1 MEEIITDS
9 NCITKA
15 FESFRIVVLN
25 ETAED
30 KTITYWFRASD
41 FEKTIGMQ
49 NIRASIQNYTAK
61 EKGIKE
67 IETTKGKQRAVFLTS
82 RGVYRLLYS
91 SKMPLAEQ
99 FRDWV
104 GDILDD
110 IIFNH
115 GFELKRQLESSHQR
129 MLEAATKSAA
139 DKHSLLLELGHKKR
153 VVYVASIGGKL
164 VKFGVTDDLK
174 RRVTEHQRDFET
186 FFLLYV
192 IECNNNRALETCLK
206 REHPIIQR
214 KQTLEVN
221 GHTHTEII
229 ELDDSYGEEQLRAT
243 LQNLKQLSDRET
255 TQSEQQ
261 HEIEMKRLDVED
273 KRLKVE
279 HMRIQLEL
287 ERTRHG
293 LQSAEA
299 QLLVS
304 PPAVLTPAEES
315 IQSSLPALVE
325 TPMVPAPTT
334 TEPVLA
340 SSSSEVKPLS
350 ILPNA
355 KVTNMEQFYQTWVT
369 QYKQQ
374 YLEHKQAHESYQWVE
389 AFGKQAAHQAK
400 QRYHKVEPFL
410 TFLDG
415 EANPEQ
421 TLAWLN
427 AIATERS
434 IDPNRFVK
442 FIFRKALK
450 PVLNCPCMKSRG
462 ACSCKGDSQFLRTKL
477 IEFGAPL

>member
-61 EKGIKE
+61 EKGVKE
-67 IETTKGKQRAVFLTS
+67 IQTTKGKQRAVFLTS

-115 GFELKRQLESSHQR
+115 GLELKRQLESSHQR

-139 DKHSLLLELGHKKR
+139 DRHSLLLELGHKKR

-186 FFLLYV
+186 FSLLYV

-273 KRLKVE
+273 KRLKVQ
-279 HMRIQLEL
+279 HMRLQLEL
-287 ERTRHG
+287 ERTRQG

-299 QLLVS
+299 QLL
-304 PPAVLTPAEES
+304 PPEELAPAEES
-315 IQSSLPALVE
+315 IQPTAPAEQATELVAE
-325 TPMVPAPTT
+325 PISEPADP
-334 TEPVLA
+334 
-340 SSSSEVKPLS
+340 EVKPLS
-350 ILPNA
+350 ILPN
-355 KVTNMEQFYQTWVT
+355 THITSMQQFYQTWAT

-374 YLEHKQAHESYQWVE
+374 YLEHKQKHGAYLWTKV
-389 AFGKQAAHQAK
+389 FGKKAAKQAK
-400 QRYHKVEPFL
+400 QRYHKSSPFL
-410 TFLDG
+410 SFMDSQGDT
-415 EANPEQ
+415 EA

-427 AIATERS
+427 ALATERK
-434 IDPNRFVK
+434 IEPNRFVRN
-442 FIFRKALK
+442 IFPKALK
-450 PVLNCPCMKSRG
+450 PELRCPCMRSRG
-462 ACSCKGDSQFLRTKL
+462 SCSCNEDSAFLRAKL
-477 IEFGAPL
+477 TETGRL

>member
-1 MEEIITDS
+1 MTQVVKQES
-9 NCITKA
+9 NPACIVKA
-15 FESFRIVVLN
+15 FEHINISILKE
-25 ETAED
+25 ETCSKAS
-30 KTITYWFRASD
+30 YYFRATDVGRVLGLS
-41 FEKTIGMQ
+41 
-49 NIRASIQNYTAK
+49 NVHVSIQTYDND
-61 EKGIKE
+61 EKVLRKAYDQKGNLQD
-67 IETTKGKQRAVFLTS
+67 TTFLTS
-82 RGVYRLLYS
+82 HGVYRLLYN
-91 SKMPLAEQ
+91 SKKDVAKT
-99 FRDWV
+99 FRKWV

-115 GFELKRQLESSHQR
+115 GLELKRQLESSHQR

-153 VVYVASIGGKL
+153 VVYVASIGGNL

-273 KRLKVE
+273 KRLKVQ
-279 HMRIQLEL
+279 HMRLQLEL
-287 ERTRHG
+287 ERTRQG
-293 LQSAEA
+293 LQS
-299 QLLVS
+299 
-304 PPAVLTPAEES
+304 PPEELES
-315 IQSSLPALVE
+315 IQPTEPAE
-325 TPMVPAPTT
+325 QA
-334 TEPVLA
+334 TEPVA
-340 SSSSEVKPLS
+340 EPISEPADPEVKPLS
-350 ILPNA
+350 ILPN
-355 KVTNMEQFYQTWVT
+355 THITSMQQFYQTWVT

-374 YLEHKQAHESYQWVE
+374 YYEHKQAHGSYLWVGV
-389 AFGKQAAHQAK
+389 FGKQAAHQAK
-400 QRYHKVEPFL
+400 QRYHKSSPFL
-410 TFLDG
+410 SFIDSQVDP
-415 EANPEQ
+415 EA
-421 TLAWLN
+421 TLVWLN
-427 AIATERS
+427 ALATERN

-442 FIFRKALK
+442 FIFHKALK
-450 PVLNCPCMKSRG
+450 PDLNCPCVKNRG
-462 ACSCKGDSQFLRTKL
+462 PCSCNEDSVFLRAKL
-477 IEFGAPL
+477 IETSRLT